1 VLVNLVR
8 PKSSAEQF
16 WALRDVS
23 FEVAPGAT
31 LGIIGNNGSGKSTAL
46 KLVSGILR
54 ATSGKIEVNG
64 RVAGLLELG
73 AGFHPELTG
82 RENVF
87 LSGTILGMRQ
97 SEMKRRFDEIVAFAE
112 LERFIE
118 TPVKHY
124 SSGMYMRL
132 AFAVAS
138 SVDPDI
144 LLIDE
149 VLAVGDSSFKEKCFQ
164 RIQSFQRAGK
174 TLIFVSHDL
183 ASVANVCSRVVWL
196 HSGVVK
202 SDGESNRVVNEY
214 LEFTS
219 AKSELAQAEASSPA
233 DPSAEHPVRIA
244 RVEIQDSSGAPR
256 ITFSTGEELVI
267 SIGYAALVPGTE
279 AGFGVTVARS
289 DGTYCYAVNTRG
301 DDIPPMALKGEG
313 EVRISFDPLT
323 LLSGTFFIHVAV
335 FEPGTHAY
343 YDFREHAAMF
353 KVKSDRHDYGVA
365 VLPHRWETDPGPSS
379 PSDLPIHLDQDREE

>member
-8 PKSSAEQF
+8 PRSRAEQF

-23 FEVAPGAT
+23 FEVQPGRST
-31 LGIIGNNGSGKSTAL
+31 GIIGTNGSGKSTAL

-54 ATSGKIEVNG
+54 PTSGKIEVVG

-97 SEMKRRFDEIVAFAE
+97 REMKRRFDEIVAFAE
-112 LERFIE
+112 LERFID

-132 AFAVAS
+132 AFAVAT

-149 VLAVGDSSFKEKCFQ
+149 VLSVGDSSFQEKCFQ

-174 TLIFVSHDL
+174 TLIFVSHGL
-183 ASVANVCSRVVWL
+183 ASVANLCSRVVWL
-196 HSGVVK
+196 HNGSVK
-202 SDGESNRVVNEY
+202 SEGEANRVVNEY

-219 AKSELAQAEASSPA
+219 AKREAAEADAPPPA
-233 DPSAEHPVRIA
+233 EPSVEHPVRIA
-244 RVEIQDSSGAPR
+244 RVEIQGSDGVPR
-256 ITFSTGEELVI
+256 ITFETGEEMVI
-267 SIGYAALVPGTE
+267 SIGYAALEPGLE
-279 AGFGVTVARS
+279 AAFGVTIARG
-289 DGTYCYAVNTRG
+289 DGTYCYAVNTQG
-301 DDIPPMALKGEG
+301 DGLRSLDLKREG
-313 EVRISFDPLT
+313 EVRIAFDPLT
-323 LLSGTFFIHVAV
+323 LLTGTFFIDVAV
-335 FEPGTHAY
+335 LDPETQDY
-343 YDFREHAAMF
+343 LDFRQHAAMF
-353 KVKSDRHDYGVA
+353 KVRSDRADMGVA
-365 VLPHRWETDPGPSS
+365 VLPHRWQLQGGSAP
-379 PSDLPIHLDQDREE
+379 

>member
-1 VLVNLVR
+1 
-8 PKSSAEQF
+8 
-16 WALRDVS
+16 
-23 FEVAPGAT
+23 
-31 LGIIGNNGSGKSTAL
+31 
-46 KLVSGILR
+46 VSGILR
-54 ATSGKIEVNG
+54 PTSGKVEVNG

-87 LSGTILGMRQ
+87 LSGTIMGMRQ
-97 SEMKRRFDEIVAFAE
+97 AEMKRRFDEIVAFSE
-112 LERFIE
+112 LEQFIDM
-118 TPVKHY
+118 PVKHY

-164 RIQSFQRAGK
+164 RILSFQRAGK

-183 ASVANVCSRVVWL
+183 ASVANICSRVVWL
-196 HSGVVK
+196 YGGSVK
-202 SDGESNRVVNEY
+202 SEGEANRVVSEY

-219 AKSELAQAEASSPA
+219 AKSNETVGASLTVEPTAEQPI
-233 DPSAEHPVRIA
+233 RISD
-244 RVEIQDSSGAPR
+244 VEIQGADGVPR
-256 ITFSTGEELVI
+256 ITFATGEEMVI
-267 SIGYAALVPGTE
+267 SIRYATLNPGQE
-279 AGFGVTVARS
+279 AAFGVTIARS

-301 DDIPPMALKGEG
+301 DDVPPIVLKEEG
-313 EVRISFDPLT
+313 EVRLSFDPLA

-335 FEPGTHAY
+335 IEPATHAY
-343 YDFREHAAMF
+343 YDFREHVAMF
-353 KVKSDRHDYGVA
+353 KVKSGRHDYGVA
-365 VLPHRWETDPGPSS
+365 VLPHRWETDPTLS
-379 PSDLPIHLDQDREE
+379 PPPQLPLHQDREE